1 MREFSTWLNKDK
13 SYECRFS
20 GSHYEGQIMNIL
32 WVWGISVQNSSKSVL
47 FCFVLFS
54 QLVIACLA
62 IFIVILVIRPIIQ
75 GQKWGEGAGI
85 NVG

>member
-1 MREFSTWLNKDK
+1 MKEFSTWLNKGK

-20 GSHYEGQIMNIL
+20 GSNYVDQIMNVL
-32 WVWGISVQNSSKSVL
+32 CAWGISVQNSSKSI
-47 FCFVLFS
+47 CFFFFFF
-54 QLVIACLA
+54 QLVIARLA
-62 IFIVILVIRPIIQ
+62 IFIVMLVIRPIIQ